1 MLAEIIGKWIEALR
15 GEVFGW
21 ELDALE
27 DPAEVADA
35 FSRNLSF
42 GTGGIRGLMGIGPN
56 RMNRLTVGKAAQGL
70 ANYLSRAFGRG
81 RASVAIGYDTRLHS
95 RDFAEA
101 TASVLAAN
109 GIRVHLFSKHQPTPV
124 LDFAVRRLG
133 CSAGVVITASHNPME
148 YNGFK
153 VYDHTG
159 DQITDTMA
167 HAIQAEIEAV
177 DAFDEVRSVRFDEA
191 VAGGLI
197 LGVPEIL
204 PAEYLTAVTGESL
217 GVDASGLKVVY
228 SPLNG
233 TGLVPARGL
242 LKLMHVSFSLVEE
255 QAEPDGTF
263 PSCPKPNP
271 ENAAAMELG
280 MVQAEREGADLF
292 LATDPDADRIGV
304 AAVHDGRARMLSG
317 NEVGLLVFDFI
328 ARRYRGKVDPLEKSP
343 VAVTTIVS
351 TPLADEIARVHG
363 FELRRTLTGFK
374 YAGEQIGLLER
385 EGLVDLFS
393 FGMEE
398 SCGYLRGS
406 YVRDK
411 DGICGLMLVCE
422 VAAAYK
428 AEGMDLVEALDAL
441 YERYGFMV
449 GTQLTLEL
457 PGERGRAAT
466 AAVMRGLRAA
476 DMGALLGAKVDRT
489 IDYALGAPMPVV
501 GGESAQTL
509 PPSDVLEVRLADGCK
524 LIVRPSGTEPKIK
537 AYVFAGG
544 ATRDE
549 ADERLSVLS
558 GTVGEYF
565 DRQKAML
572 EGEGDPMTHVV
583 LLSGGSGTRLWPLS
597 NSARSKQFLKV
608 LRDEQGNH
616 VSMVQR
622 VFSQIERVPASV
634 DVTIATSA
642 SQAESLDMQVP
653 GRFALVTEPERR
665 DTAPAIMLACA
676 HLALEQG
683 ADDDDPVIVMPI
695 DTYADQG
702 YYDRIPKIAQTVATS
717 GADLVLLGVTPTYPS
732 EKYGY
737 IIPESAGQES
747 TEADDGAL
755 PVRTFKEKPSEEVA
769 SGYIAEGGLWNCGV
783 FGFRLGYL
791 RELTRRYFDGID
803 YEDMLEHYRDLPKNS
818 FDYEVVEKA
827 ERICVVPY
835 SGTWKDLGTWNTL
848 TEEMAEPAA
857 GRVFLDEATTAGVH
871 AINETELPLVVAGVT
886 DAVVVATPD
895 GILVSGKEESAHIKG
910 LVSDASADRP
920 MYEDKPWGHYRIF
933 GSAAEAD
940 GAARPV
946 EEILVRAGE
955 RSELPADDA
964 VTRVLVVVSGAAAV
978 TVGES
983 LREARAGDSITIARG
998 AIVRIEADDET
1009 SAILVGVVD

>member
-1 MLAEIIGKWIEALR
+1 MLNSDLGPWIENLR
-15 GEVFGW
+15 GEAFDW
-21 ELDALE
+21 ELDAME
-27 DPAEVADA
+27 DPAEAADA

-56 RMNRLTVGKAAQGL
+56 RMNNLTVGKAAQGL
-70 ANYLSRAFGRG
+70 ANYLSKTFGSG

-95 RDFAEA
+95 RDFASV

-109 GIRVHLFSKHQPTPV
+109 GIHVHLFGSHQPTPV

-177 DAFDEVRSVRFDEA
+177 DVFDEVVSMSLGEA
-191 VAGGLI
+191 VKRGLV
-197 LGVPEIL
+197 LGIPESVL
-204 PAEYLTAVTGESL
+204 ADYLAAMDAESL
-217 GVDASGLKVVY
+217 GVDASGLKVVF

-233 TGLVPARGL
+233 TGLVPAKAMLNHLG
-242 LKLMHVSFSLVEE
+242 VSCSLVEA

-263 PSCPKPNP
+263 PTCPKPNP
-271 ENAAAMELG
+271 ESPAAMELG
-280 MVQAEREGADLF
+280 MAQAAREGADLF

-304 AAVHDGRARMLSG
+304 AALHDGRARILSG

-328 ARRYRGKVDPLEKSP
+328 ARRCCGGADLQEKPP

-351 TPLADEIARVHG
+351 TPLADEIARTHG

-385 EGLVDLFS
+385 EGEEGRFA

-398 SCGYLRGS
+398 SCGYLRGN

-457 PGERGRAAT
+457 PGARGRAAT
-466 AAVMRGLRAA
+466 AAVMRDLRKGSL
-476 DMGALLGAKVDRT
+476 DELLGARVERR
-489 IDYALGAPMPVV
+489 IDYALGAAMPVV

-509 PPSDVLEVRLADGCK
+509 PPSDALELRLADGCK

-544 ATRDE
+544 ATKAE
-549 ADERLSVLS
+549 ADERLSALS
-558 GTVGEYF
+558 GTVREYF
-565 DRQKAML
+565 DRQKVML
-572 EGEGDPMTHVV
+572 EGEGEPMTHVV
-583 LLSGGSGTRLWPLS
+583 LLSGGSGMRLWPLS

-608 LRDEQGNH
+608 LRDERGNH

-622 VFSQIERVPASV
+622 VFSQIECVPANV

-642 SQAESLDMQVP
+642 LQAESLDMQVP
-653 GRFALVTEPERR
+653 GRYALVTEPERR
-665 DTAPAIMLACA
+665 DTAPAIMLACT

-683 ADDDDPVIVMPI
+683 AADGDPVIVMPI

-702 YYDRIPKIAQTVATS
+702 YYDRIPKIAETVATS

-737 IIPESAGQES
+737 IIPEGGATDGS
-747 TEADDGAL
+747 EAPDAAL
-755 PVRTFKEKPSEEVA
+755 PVRTFKEKPSEEA
-769 SGYIAEGGLWNCGV
+769 AAGYIAEGGLWNCGV

-791 RELTRRYFDGID
+791 RELTRRYYDAAD
-803 YEDMLEHYRDLPKNS
+803 YEDMLEHYCDLPKYS
-818 FDYEVVEKA
+818 FDYEVVELA
-827 ERICVVPY
+827 ERIFVVPY

-848 TEEMAEPAA
+848 TEEMVEPTA
-857 GRVFLDEATTAGVH
+857 GRVFLDEGTTEGVH
-871 AINETELPLVVAGVT
+871 AINETELPLVVAGVS

-895 GILVSGKEESAHIKG
+895 GILVSGKKESAHIKG
-910 LVSDASADRP
+910 LVSSASEDRP
-920 MYEDKPWGHYRIF
+920 MYEDKPWGHYRIVKSGDNMDA
-933 GSAAEAD
+933 GSIKELMLNEGESVVLRAAERD
-940 GAARPV
+940 
-946 EEILVRAGE
+946 LVFVVTSGSGEAQWSSGITKHLSSGSTMQVCAG
-955 RSELPADDA
+955 SS
-964 VTRVLVVVSGAAAV
+964 TRVAAEGLM
-978 TVGES
+978 T
-983 LREARAGDSITIARG
+983 
-998 AIVRIEADDET
+998 
-1009 SAILVGVVD
+1009 LVGIVIL